1 MNQTSRRA
9 AEKSL
14 GKRGYALG
22 ELLGRGAFSGVYL
35 VEKGRTGSRAA
46 CKISENTALLFREAE
61 LLADLRHPL
70 FPEVYEHWQESGLGY
85 LLMEEIS
92 GKNLGEWMRLGRKF
106 SAGQIAETGMELAEG
121 LLYLHE
127 RQEPVLFRDVKP
139 ENIMLREDGRIK
151 LLDFGCAWEPGSG
164 GGSRAGTPGYGAPE
178 QFEESGRQTL
188 LCDVYGLGRTLQA
201 MADAGQP
208 LTEGLWERLRERG
221 ERRRLENV
229 LVVCAKEEP
238 SARPADMRVVMAAL
252 FPLCAGAAGR
262 RSWGSWGGDF
272 WKEGV
277 VCRKNIW
284 KSTYKTT

>member
-1 MNQTSRRA
+1 MKRWNFETV
-9 AEKSL
+9 KGSL
-14 GKRGYALG
+14 ERRGYALG
-22 ELLGRGAFSGVYL
+22 ELLGRGAFSGVYR
-35 VEKGRTGSRAA
+35 VKKEGTGSRAA

-70 FPEVYEHWQESGLGY
+70 FPEVYERWKEGGLGF

-92 GKNLGEWMRLGRKF
+92 GKNLEEWMRLGRKF
-106 SAGQIAETGMELAEG
+106 STCQIAETGMELAEG

-139 ENIMLREDGRIK
+139 ENIMLREDGRVK
-151 LLDFGCAWEPGSG
+151 LLDFGCAWAPGSG

-188 LCDVYGLGRTLQA
+188 LCDVYGLGRTLRA

-208 LTEGLWERLRERG
+208 LTKGLGERLRERG
-221 ERRRLENV
+221 ERRRLEKI
-229 LVVCAKEEP
+229 LTVCMKEEP
-238 SARPADMRVVMAAL
+238 GSRPADMRVVMAAL
-252 FPLCAGAAGR
+252 YPLCAGADGGR
-262 RSWGSWGGDF
+262 GRGSWGGDF

-284 KSTYKTT
+284 KSTSKTT